1 LRPDDPRATLG
12 LMPAPLDPP
21 RVAVVLPCHNEEI
34 AVGRTI
40 EAFRAALP
48 GATIY
53 VYDNASTDKT
63 AEVARA
69 AGARVCFENRK
80 GKGNVVRRAF
90 ADIDAD
96 IYVMAD
102 GDGTYETEA
111 APRMVERLKS
121 HGLDMVTGARVHD
134 DERAFR
140 PGHVAGNRMF
150 NSVVSSL
157 FGRGITDL
165 FSGYRVL
172 SRRFVKTFP
181 SMSEGFEIE
190 AEMSIHAL
198 QLRMPVDELPCR
210 YAPRMAGSVS
220 KLSTWRDGL
229 KILSY
234 IFRLQRLYGPRRFFG
249 VPGILVILAA
259 LGLGTPVV
267 ITYFE
272 IGLVPHFPTAVLAT
286 GMVLAGALLWLL
298 GVTLDATSQLALEG
312 KRIAYL
318 AQPPPPSGP

>member
-1 LRPDDPRATLG
+1 MSTHPDA
-12 LMPAPLDPP
+12 P
-21 RVAVVLPCHNEEI
+21 RVAVVLPCHNEEV
-34 AVGRTI
+34 AVGRTV

-63 AEVARA
+63 GEVARA
-69 AGARVCFENRK
+69 AGAIVRSEVRK
-80 GKGNVVRRAF
+80 GKGNAVRRAF

-102 GDGTYETEA
+102 GDGTYEAEA
-111 APRMVERLKS
+111 APRMIALLTSR
-121 HGLDMVTGARVHD
+121 GMDMVTGARVHTD
-134 DERAFR
+134 ATAFR
-140 PGHVAGNRMF
+140 PGHVAGNQLF

-172 SRRFVKTFP
+172 SRRFVKSFP

-190 AEMSIHAL
+190 SEMSIHAL

-210 YAPRMAGSVS
+210 YEPRMAGSQS

-229 KILSY
+229 RILSY
-234 IFRLQRLYGPRRFFG
+234 ILRLQRLYGPRRFFG
-249 VPGILVILAA
+249 LPGIVVMLCA
-259 LGLGTPVV
+259 LGLGTPIV
-267 ITYFE
+267 ITFLE
-272 IGLVPHFPTAVLAT
+272 IGLVPRFPTAVLAM
-286 GMVLAGALLWLL
+286 GMFLAGSLLWLL
-298 GVTLDATSQLALEG
+298 GVTLEATSQAALEG
-312 KRIAYL
+312 KRLAYL
-318 AQPPPPSGP
+318 AQPPPPTGG